1 MMLVD
6 GVEDSKVSAADRGL
20 AYGDGVF
27 RTLAATG
34 GVPRQWPRHYAK
46 LAADCAAIALA
57 CPAEPLLRREIGL
70 VCAGA
75 GDSAIKIV
83 VTRGAGPRGYR
94 YPARMEP
101 TRLVSSAPLPDYPA
115 SYAEIGVR
123 VRRCR
128 LRLSEQ
134 PALAGVKHLNRLE
147 NVLARAEWD
156 DPQIAEGLL
165 CDARDHVIGGT
176 MTNVFI
182 ATRGVLATPELG
194 RCGVAGVTRERVLE
208 AASGEGV
215 PCRIADLPW
224 SDVLEADE
232 VILVNSL
239 AGAWPVREIDGRAIR
254 VGPLARLL
262 QTWIGRDDA
271 PAS

>member
-6 GVEDSKVSAADRGL
+6 GIEDSKVGAADRGL

-27 RTLAATG
+27 RTLAASG
-34 GVPRQWPRHYAK
+34 GVPRHWSRHYAK

-57 CPAEPLLRREIGL
+57 CPGEPLLRHEIDL

-75 GDSAIKIV
+75 GECALKIV

-94 YPARMEP
+94 YPAGVEP
-101 TRLVSSAPLPDYPA
+101 TRIVSSAAPPDYPA
-115 SYAEIGVR
+115 SYGQDGVR
-123 VRRCR
+123 VRRCA
-128 LRLSEQ
+128 LKLAEQ

-156 DPQIAEGLL
+156 DPEIAEGLL
-165 CDARDHVIGGT
+165 CDAHDNVIGGT
-176 MTNVFI
+176 MTNIFI
-182 ATRGVLATPELG
+182 ATRGVLATPKLE
-194 RCGVAGVTRERVLE
+194 RCGVAGVTRERVIE
-208 AASGEGV
+208 AARGEGV
-215 PCRIADLPW
+215 ACRVADLPW
-224 SDVLEADE
+224 SEVLAADE

-239 AGAWPVREIDGRAIR
+239 AGAWPVREIDGRIYP
-254 VGPLARLL
+254 VGPLARML

-271 PAS
+271 PAH